1 MFKKLITSK
10 YLYIAL
16 NKCTTVPVTGGI
28 VIVARTKLIY
38 DRPRVPA
45 PGLLYPAAACGYLYI
60 CLRPQSYNLLALN
73 EIYEIYERL
82 IFNNCYTRT

>member
-1 MFKKLITSK
+1 MYHRTYNRRYCDSRENQTDIRSTAGS
-10 YLYIAL
+10 
-16 NKCTTVPVTGGI
+16 CTWI
-28 VIVARTKLIY
+28 IIY
-38 DRPRVPA
+38 PS
-45 PGLLYPAAACGYLYI
+45 AACGYLYI